1 MRTWLQ
7 HEIMDNTCDWPS
19 SIPTQSWK
27 IWETREQRGQA
38 DGGTLVL
45 CLSAPNKGISWV
57 DLTLT
62 FLEMGSPAV
71 NLEEKGVG
79 WPWMEKSFCWVSVHI
94 LPKYVFKEFPLFNYF
109 LINVHNVHLTIIKNN
124 NRKDFLFLCGL
135 GWVRTIKVLLLNS
148 DFLLLRYDVFAGLFM
163 CDVTRRVG
171 TFDLFAI
178 TSPSLRSDPVTF
190 WSVCSC
196 CGDLFCLSS
205 VVRSSDTCQTNRDIF
220 VYNWLWK
227 HLKSQEAGG
236 LIFKKKCL
244 RCSDCMKLNSWGSW
258 SKTKGNKRKE
268 MVVERPIEE
277 KAASNTTTPQTQ
289 KHIWFF
295 LQTSHIHTADK
306 QHSFT
311 RADKGNIFYSHK
323 QVTPNQMDRISR
335 NYHKIRSK

>member
-71 NLEEKGVG
+71 NPEEKGVG

-135 GWVRTIKVLLLNS
+135 GWVQTIKVLLLNS
-148 DFLLLRYDVFAGLFM
+148 DCFCCWDTMFLQGFSCVMSHAVSVRLIFLRSRLPASALTLWLSDLF
-163 CDVTRRVG
+163 VLVAG
-171 TFDLFAI
+171 TFSV
-178 TSPSLRSDPVTF
+178 SPQWLGVQTRAKQTVTF
-190 WSVCSC
+190 SC
-196 CGDLFCLSS
+196 TTGCGNTWRARKLGADL
-205 VVRSSDTCQTNRDIF
+205 
-220 VYNWLWK
+220 
-227 HLKSQEAGG
+227 
-236 LIFKKKCL
+236 
-244 RCSDCMKLNSWGSW
+244 
-258 SKTKGNKRKE
+258 
-268 MVVERPIEE
+268 
-277 KAASNTTTPQTQ
+277 
-289 KHIWFF
+289 
-295 LQTSHIHTADK
+295 
-306 QHSFT
+306 
-311 RADKGNIFYSHK
+311 
-323 QVTPNQMDRISR
+323 
-335 NYHKIRSK
+335 